1 MMSYGQLFLVL
12 LPVFALIALGSVLRH
27 FNWVTERAEES
38 LFNLVIKVTFPCLIF
53 ESVAGNQ
60 ALHEPGN
67 LLLPPLLGFGL
78 TILSLA
84 VAWHVARALGL
95 TLGHGLRTFAL
106 AVGLTNYGYL
116 PLPLMDAMFGPESRA
131 VLLVHNVGVEA
142 AVWTA
147 GILVVTGL
155 SPLQGWRKLF
165 NGPMIAL
172 VVALAFNLTGAVI
185 FVPGVLTNLVHALG
199 VCAIPL
205 GLLMTGVSIQ
215 PHLDD
220 PKQLVDKRVTLT
232 AWLLRLGVLPWV
244 YLLTARFLSCSV
256 ELKRVLV
263 VQAAMPTAVISII
276 IARIYG
282 GRPLVAVQ
290 IVLGTTA
297 LALFTIPF
305 WLRFGL
311 AFAGLAP

>member
-1 MMSYGQLFLVL
+1 M
-12 LPVFALIALGSVLRH
+12 IALGTVLRRTRL
-27 FNWVTERAEES
+27 VSEGAEES
-38 LFNLVIKVTFPCLIF
+38 LFNVVVKVTFPCLIF
-53 ESVAGNQ
+53 ESVAANQ
-60 ALHEPGN
+60 ALHDPGN

-78 TILSLA
+78 TLLSMA
-84 VAWHVARALGL
+84 VGWYVARGLGL
-95 TLGHGLRTFAL
+95 TMGHGLRTFAL

-116 PLPLMDAMFGPESRA
+116 PLPLMDAMFGPDSRA

-142 AVWTA
+142 AIWTG

-155 SPLQGWRKLF
+155 SPLQGWRKLI
-165 NGPMIAL
+165 NAP
-172 VVALAFNLTGAVI
+172 VVSLILALAANLSGAMGHMPS
-185 FVPGVLTNLVHALG
+185 FVMSLVHSLA

-205 GLLMTGVSIQ
+205 GLIMTGVSIE

-220 PKQLVDKRVTLT
+220 PKQLVNTRVTLM
-232 AWLLRLGVLPWV
+232 AWLLRLAVLPWIF
-244 YLLTARFLSCSV
+244 LLAARYIPCSL

-263 VQAAMPTAVISII
+263 VQAAMPSAVVSVIV
-276 IARIYG
+276 ARVYG

-311 AFAGLAP
+311 AFAGLGP

>member
-1 MMSYGQLFLVL
+1 MMSYGQLFLIL
-12 LPVFALIALGSVLRH
+12 LPVFALIALGTVLRH
-27 FNWVTERAEES
+27 FNWVTEQAEES
-38 LFNLVIKVTFPCLIF
+38 LFNLVMKVTFPCLIF

-60 ALHEPGN
+60 ALHNHSN

-78 TILSLA
+78 TAISMA
-84 VAWHVARALGL
+84 VAWYAARALGL
-95 TLGHGLRTFAL
+95 TIGHGLRTFAL
-106 AVGLTNYGYL
+106 AVALTNYGYL

-131 VLLVHNVGVEA
+131 VLLVHNLGVEA

-147 GILVVTGL
+147 GILMVTGL
-155 SPLQGWRKLF
+155 SPLEGWRKLF
-165 NGPMIAL
+165 NAPMLAL
-172 VVALAFNLTGAVI
+172 VVAVIANLSGVVAY
-185 FVPGVLTNLVHALG
+185 VPVVVMNLVHALG

-244 YLLTARFLSCSV
+244 YLLTARYLPCSI

-311 AFAGLAP
+311 AFAGLVP

>member
-1 MMSYGQLFLVL
+1 MV
-12 LPVFALIALGSVLRH
+12 PVFAMIALGTGLKRLR
-27 FNWVTERAEES
+27 WITESAEDS
-38 LFNLVIKVTFPCLIF
+38 LFNLVVKVTFPCLIF
-53 ESVAGNQ
+53 ESVAANP
-60 ALHEPGN
+60 ALREPGN
-67 LLLPPLLGFGL
+67 LLLPPLAGFVL
-78 TILSLA
+78 TLLSMLTGWY
-84 VAWHVARALGL
+84 VAKALGL
-95 TLGHGLRTFAL
+95 TMGHGLRTFAL

-142 AVWTA
+142 AIWTG

-155 SPLQGWRKLF
+155 SPWSGWRKLI
-165 NGPMIAL
+165 NAPIIAL
-172 VVALAFNLTGAVI
+172 VVALAANLTGVVGFLPA
-185 FVPGVLTNLVHALG
+185 FVMNLVHTLA

-205 GLLMTGVSIQ
+205 GLIMTGVSIE

-220 PKQLVDKRVTLT
+220 PKQLVNKRVTLM
-232 AWLLRLGVLPWV
+232 AWLLRLGVLPWI
-244 YLLTARFLSCSV
+244 YLLAARFFPCSV

-263 VQAAMPTAVISII
+263 VQAAMPSAVISVI
-276 IARIYG
+276 IARVYG